1 MKLNRPITRGRPSVL
16 NNDNKKKI
24 VDLWNAGRN
33 SRQIAEA
40 VKVSRRTV
48 LRFLRTQE
56 VEA

>member
-1 MKLNRPITRGRPSVL
+1 MKLNRPVTRGRPTVL
-16 NNDNKKKI
+16 NDDKKKEI
-24 VDLWNAGRN
+24 VKLWNAGRN

-40 VKVSRRTV
+40 IKVSRRTV

>member
-1 MKLNRPITRGRPSVL
+1 M
-16 NNDNKKKI
+16 NDDKKKEI
-24 VDLWNAGRN
+24 VKLWNAGRN

-40 VKVSRRTV
+40 IKVSRRTV